1 MRRIRSTLMSLL
13 AAALLPVAVLAATG
27 SSAVAH
33 EGHDH
38 EADDPALHW
47 DNYEKILLS
56 KETGEPIDLAVLP
69 DSRILHTARNGAVR
83 LTDPATGI
91 TRIVNTIDVYTNS
104 EDGLQTIAIDPDFET
119 NQWVYLLYAP
129 RVMEAPYPETTPSG
143 SAPTSLPAGETE
155 SYWDRWKGYNVL
167 SRFKWDEATD
177 SLDLSTEQQ
186 IIKVEAQRGQCCHV
200 AGDMTW
206 DADGNL
212 YLSTGDNT
220 PANTP
225 GANGMAPNND
235 APGMNPGLDARRGA
249 GNTNDLRGK
258 ILRITVQEDGSY
270 TIPEGNLFA
279 PDTEGTRPEIYVMG
293 VRNPFRIDYD
303 LETGALVWGDYGPD
317 AGAPNPDRGP
327 MGYVEWQT
335 TRQPI
340 NGGWPY
346 CHGPNANYNEWN
358 FATATPGPWFDCEA
372 GAENNSR
379 WNTGLDVVPP
389 ATAPHLYYG
398 DNASHQ
404 PWPEL
409 TDLGG
414 GGQGPM
420 GGPVYRFDPD
430 NPSPA
435 KFPQFWDGHPFF
447 AEFSQDYVA
456 VFDLDLATSGPVT
469 DIIDFL
475 PNAHLSHVGQPIWD
489 NVMDM
494 EFGPDGSLYVL
505 EYGDGFFRQNPDAGL
520 YRVDYAEG
528 NKSPQARFTA
538 DPISSSEAPLTVS
551 FDASASADP
560 EGAALTYEWD
570 FDGDGTFDATGVTA
584 SHTYTELGQYY
595 AALRVTDPSGK
606 FGARAT
612 QVTVGNV
619 APTVSLDTPDGGFF
633 DWGQA
638 VAVAVSVDDP
648 EDGTTPTCSRVTWA
662 FGLGH
667 DLHAHPLSQGTGCTF
682 GVPTPADAQE
692 HGETENIYGALVVGY
707 TDNGHLGVPPA
718 RGEASLLLNPK
729 TQQGEWFDASQ
740 GVEITDDAAARGL
753 RKVTSFDAGDW
764 IAFDPVN
771 LANIDSIVARAWGRG
786 TLHLRWNDPKAPP
799 FAQLSF
805 RNRTGWFEVE
815 QALSNA
821 PAGSGRLY
829 LTSTSGFDLDEV
841 RFVGDGVADVTPP
854 TVSHSLNPATPTGSN
869 GWYTGD
875 VALTVNATDNGT
887 VASRQRSL
895 DGGVTWSNAN
905 NPLTITAEGAT
916 TVLYR
921 ATDSGGNV
929 SAVGSVT
936 VRIDKTPP
944 VASIGGVADG
954 SSHAAGGTL
963 TPSFSGSDAVSGLA
977 SVTGTLD
984 GVALAS
990 GSVVHLWTLPV
1001 GSRTLVATATDVA
1014 GRQATA
1020 TVSFTVTTSL
1030 ADLAAIVDHYDGAGV
1045 LTTAGESRLRLHLD
1059 AAIRHADAGRDDSA
1073 VRSLDQFLAAARSSI
1088 FVTDAGARAVLTHH
1102 GEVLVAQLNS

>member
-1 MRRIRSTLMSLL
+1 MRRIRRTLTTLV
-13 AAALLPVAVLAATG
+13 AAALLPVAALTAT
-27 SSAVAH
+27 APATAH
-33 EGHDH
+33 DNH
-38 EADDPALHW
+38 EPGAEDPALNW

-56 KETGEPIDLAVLP
+56 KNTGEPIDLAVLP
-69 DSRILHTARNGAVR
+69 DSRVLHTARNGDVR
-83 LTDPATGI
+83 LTDPSTGI
-91 TRIVNTIDVYTNS
+91 TRVVNTIDVYQNS
-104 EDGLQTIAIDPDFET
+104 EDGLQTIALDPDFQT
-119 NQWVYLLYAP
+119 NQWVYLYYAP
-129 RVMEAPYPETTPSG
+129 RVMEAPYPQTTPAG
-143 SAPTSLPAGETE
+143 SAPNSLPAGETE

-167 SRFKWDEATD
+167 ARFKWDEETD
-177 SLDLSTEQQ
+177 SLDLSTKQE
-186 IIKVEAQRGQCCHV
+186 IIKVETQRGQCCHV
-200 AGDMTW
+200 AGDMAW

-220 PANTP
+220 PASTP

-235 APGMNPGLDARRGA
+235 APGMNPGFDARRGP

-270 TIPEGNLFA
+270 TVPEGNLFA
-279 PDTEGTRPEIYVMG
+279 PGTAGTRPEIYVMG

-303 LETGALVWGDYGPD
+303 IETGALVWGDYGPD

-335 TRQPI
+335 TRTPI

-358 FATATPGPWFDCEA
+358 YATATPGEWFDCEA

-420 GGPVYRFDPD
+420 GGPVYRHDPD

-435 KFPQFWDGHPFF
+435 KFPEFWDGHPFF

-456 VFDLDLATSGPVT
+456 VFTLDLATSGPVT

-475 PNAHLSHVGQPIWD
+475 PNAHLNHVAQPIWD

-538 DPISSSEAPLTVS
+538 DPISSSSAPLTVT
-551 FDASASADP
+551 FDASDSADP

-570 FDGDGTFDATGVTA
+570 FDGNGTFDASGVTVT
-584 SHTYTELGQYY
+584 HTYTELGQYN
-595 AALRVTDPSGK
+595 ASLRVTDPSGK
-606 FGARAT
+606 FGVRST
-612 QVTVGNV
+612 QITVGNV
-619 APTVSLDTPDGGFF
+619 APTVTLDTPTGGFF

-638 VAVAVSVDDP
+638 VPVSVSVSDP
-648 EDGTTPTCSRVTWA
+648 EDGNTPVCSRVSWA

-667 DLHAHPLSQGTGCTF
+667 DEHAHPLTSGTGCTF
-682 GVPTPADAQE
+682 GVPTPADAPE
-692 HGETENIYGALVVGY
+692 HGVTENIYGGLVVGY

-729 TQQGEWFDASQ
+729 TQQAEWFDASN
-740 GVEITDDAAARGL
+740 GVQVTDDPDARGL

-771 LANIDSIVARAWGRG
+771 LVNIDSVVARAWGRG
-786 TLHLRWNDPKAPP
+786 TLHLRWNDPKAAP
-799 FAQLSF
+799 FATISF

-815 QALSNA
+815 QALTNA
-821 PAGSGRLY
+821 PQGSGRLY
-829 LTSTSGFDLDEV
+829 LTSTSGFELDEL
-841 RFVGDGVADVTPP
+841 RFVGNGVADVTPP
-854 TVSHSLNPATPTGSN
+854 TVSHTLNPAAPTGQN

-875 VALTVNATDNGT
+875 VTLTVNATDNGT

-895 DGGVTWSNAN
+895 DGGVTWANAN
-905 NPLTITAEGAT
+905 NPLTITAEGST
-916 TVLYR
+916 TVHYR
-921 ATDSGGNV
+921 ATDNGGNV
-929 SAVGSVT
+929 SSVGSVT
-936 VRIDKTPP
+936 VKIDKTPP
-944 VASIGGVADG
+944 AASIGGVENGG
-954 SSHAAGGTL
+954 SYAASGTL
-963 TPSFSGSDAVSGLA
+963 TPSFAGTDAVSGIA

-984 GVALAS
+984 GAPLES
-990 GSVVHLWTLPV
+990 GSTVQLWTLTV
-1001 GSRTLVATATDVA
+1001 GQHALGATATDNA
-1014 GRQATA
+1014 GRQGTAAT
-1020 TVSFTVTTSL
+1020 TFTVTTSL
-1030 ADLAAIVDHYDGAGV
+1030 ADLAAIVDHYAGAGA
-1045 LTTAGESRLRLHLD
+1045 LTAAGESRLRLHLD
-1059 AAIRHADAGRDDSA
+1059 TAVRNAEAGRPDSA
-1073 VRSLDQFLAAARSSI
+1073 VRSLGQFASTARSAT
-1088 FVTDAGARAVLTHH
+1088 FVTDAAARTVLTHH
-1102 GEVLVAQLNS
+1102 AEVLTAQLSA